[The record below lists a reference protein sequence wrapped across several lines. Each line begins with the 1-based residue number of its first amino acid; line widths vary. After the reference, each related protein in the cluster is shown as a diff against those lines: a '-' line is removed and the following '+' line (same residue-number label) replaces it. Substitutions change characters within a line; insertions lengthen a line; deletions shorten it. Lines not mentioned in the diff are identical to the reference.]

1 MFDYHQKLISIDSAL
16 SLVKTRDHIVVG
28 LGPNEPQTFLAA
40 LHHIADRV
48 TDVTI
53 TSTLALGNYEYL
65 SEPYIHSFW
74 IDSWFL
80 SPALRKAQPFGRVN
94 YLPCHLSNFV
104 KSRCEARDI
113 DIVITLAS
121 MPDENGRVRFATGNT
136 YEKGMGDN
144 AKLRIAEISPNV
156 PHVPGDNYW
165 DWDEI
170 DYVIESDAKVPEAGK
185 PTPSE
190 KDKLL
195 AANVAALIQDGDCL
209 QLGIGAIPNAV
220 CDLLLDRKDLGVHT
234 EMMTPGMAELM
245 KAGVVTGAHKKFGT
259 GKAVAAFGYGDQAFY
274 DFISDNNDIFMMSGH
289 IVNDPAV
296 IARNPQQVSINMA
309 MEVEITGQVCSESIG
324 HRQFSGT
331 GGQADTA
338 IGARRSPGG
347 RSIIAMPSVLIKKDR
362 KTGEVQR
369 FSKIVSQLKPG
380 AVVSLSRNDA
390 DWVVTENGAV
400 CLWGLSIAE
409 RVRKL
414 ISVAHPD
421 FQEDLMRDAV
431 NFGFIPLA
439 PTTRR

>member
-65 SEPYIHSFW
+65 CEPYIHSFW

-121 MPDENGRVRFATGNT
+121 MPDEKGRVRFATGNT
-136 YEKGMGDN
+136 YEKGMGDK

-156 PHVPGDNYW
+156 PQVPGDNYW

-195 AANVAALIQDGDCL
+195 AANVADLIHDGDCL

-296 IARNPQQVSINMA
+296 IAKNPQQVSINMA

-439 PTTRR
+439 PTTKR